1 MLSDEATPADLR
13 EQALIYGQAFQDV
26 LKRLIV
32 EGQATGEVTAGDP
45 DQLVTAILAFLDG
58 LTRLAVI
65 NPERFQ
71 KHFPG
76 ARIILGML
84 KPDPDQ
90 K

>member
-1 MLSDEATPADLR
+1 
-13 EQALIYGQAFQDV
+13 
-26 LKRLIV
+26 
-32 EGQATGEVTAGDP
+32 
-45 DQLVTAILAFLDG
+45 VTAILAFLDG

-71 KHFPG
+71 KHFPD

-84 KPDPDQ
+84 KPGPDQ